1 MPEPS
6 CKPADLS
13 LGRSDSLKREERG
26 QLQSRSRRP
35 ILNTYPLSSTPS
47 VLARVK
53 VGDSN
58 ESDVGVQDGMNS
70 VEERVEGGNLRAR
83 IDRSDR
89 CQGAEEMSTT
99 DHRERVRQGG
109 KRDRSS
115 RVQPFRPLGKHEL
128 PAETS
133 PIGQQES
140 QPEETAA
147 MGQKDTRSVLSKAV
161 DVRPALGGEP
171 LSSNLQQRLAEVDP
185 GRADEGLVSY

>member
-1 MPEPS
+1 M
-6 CKPADLS
+6 K
-13 LGRSDSLKREERG
+13 
-26 QLQSRSRRP
+26 
-35 ILNTYPLSSTPS
+35 TYPLSSTPS

-70 VEERVEGGNLRAR
+70 VKERVEGGNLRAR
-83 IDRSDR
+83 DDKSDR

-115 RVQPFRPLGKHEL
+115 RVQPFRPFGKHEL
-128 PAETS
+128 PAETT

-147 MGQKDTRSVLSKAV
+147 LARKDTRSVLSKAV

-171 LSSNLQQRLAEVDP
+171 LSSNLQKRLTEVNP
-185 GRADEGLVSY
+185 GRTDETLVNY